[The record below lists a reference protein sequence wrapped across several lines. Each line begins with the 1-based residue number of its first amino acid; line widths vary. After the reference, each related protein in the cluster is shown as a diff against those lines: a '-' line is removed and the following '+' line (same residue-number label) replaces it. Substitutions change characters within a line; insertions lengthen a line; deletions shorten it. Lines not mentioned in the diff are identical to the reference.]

1 MRKPARSGRSSA
13 AARRRDPVG
22 FAAWMASDPW
32 WGVAVVAVE
41 SSFRAAFRWRLTGV
55 ENLPASGPALLASN
69 HISPLD
75 PFAIGLAGVA
85 RRRAVRYLT
94 SSEFFDWPVG
104 GFLLRRLKMVPIT
117 RGAGD
122 RAALAAAER
131 ALAAGEVVGIFPEGR
146 IGDGSGLQRGHSGV
160 ARLALRTGVPIVP
173 VGVWGPQRRWA
184 GSGLVLGGHA
194 RPRAAIAV
202 GEALPPIGDASS
214 SGDVERLRVEVMA
227 AIERAVEAAQRA
239 AS

>member
-1 MRKPARSGRSSA
+1 
-13 AARRRDPVG
+13 
-22 FAAWMASDPW
+22 MASDPW
-32 WGVAVVAVE
+32 WGLAIVAIE
-41 SSFRAAFRWRLTGV
+41 SSFRAAFRWRLVGV
-55 ENLPASGPALLASN
+55 EHLPASGPVLLASN
-69 HISPLD
+69 HVSPLD

-94 SSEFFDWPVG
+94 SAEFFDWPVG
-104 GFLLRRLKMVPIT
+104 GFLLRRLKMVPIK

-122 RAALAAAER
+122 TGALDAAER

-146 IGDGSGLQRGHSGV
+146 IGDGAALQRGHSGA
-160 ARLALRTGVPIVP
+160 ARLALRTGVPVVP

-184 GSGLVLGGHA
+184 GTGMVLRGPA

-202 GEALPPIGDASS
+202 GQALMPLGDDTSQA
-214 SGDVERLRVEVMA
+214 DVQRFTDDVMA
-227 AIERAVEAAQRA
+227 GIERAVEAARIA

>member
-1 MRKPARSGRSSA
+1 MGDPASA
-13 AARRRDPVG
+13 GGSAGVRHRDPVA
-22 FAAWMASDPW
+22 FARWMVSDPW
-32 WGVAVVAVE
+32 WGVAIVAVE
-41 SSFRAAFRWRLTGV
+41 SSFRAAFRWRLV
-55 ENLPASGPALLASN
+55 EAGNLPASGPVLLASN

-94 SSEFFDWPVG
+94 SAEFFDWPVG
-104 GFLLRRLKMVPIT
+104 GFLLQRLKMVPIK

-122 RAALAAAER
+122 RGALDAAER

-146 IGDGSGLQRGHSGV
+146 IGNGDGLQRGHSGV
-160 ARLALRTGVPIVP
+160 ARLALRTGVPVVP

-184 GSGLVLGGHA
+184 GSGMVLGGPP

-202 GEALPPIGDASS
+202 GEALAPRGDASS
-214 SGDVERLRVEVMA
+214 AEDVERVRDDVMA
-227 AIERAVEAAQRA
+227 AIERQVEAARL
-239 AS
+239 ASS